1 MAGLLVTYVALNL
14 MDGHGQ
20 PALLYI
26 VPFTLGNSFSHK
38 KKGKQPENA
47 NWFNIYFTLM
57 QELFWRWGRKEGI
70 SESYGPKENQKHHVP
85 MSVSNIVKN
94 WTRKNKTP
102 CVIIFVVFCSL
113 LLIHGEAGG
122 EKAARQE

>member
-1 MAGLLVTYVALNL
+1 MAMGNQHCSILSHSPLVILFHTRRKENNLKMQVGLT
-14 MDGHGQ
+14 
-20 PALLYI
+20 
-26 VPFTLGNSFSHK
+26 FTSPYEKIH
-38 KKGKQPENA
+38 
-47 NWFNIYFTLM
+47 TLM
-57 QELFWRWGRKEGI
+57 QELFWHWGRKEGI

-94 WTRKNKTP
+94 WTRKNKSP